1 MIIFNIL
8 KKIIFPFNVII
19 NWGPGVHLHLAGKVL
34 EDNIKNE
41 DFEIIKK
48 NKEYFLYGNVSPD
61 ITLGKKYIKEI
72 EKHCHKWETAFN
84 ILNKASNDKQ
94 KAMSYGYLTHLAAD
108 VIAHNYY
115 IPKELLEGRG
125 LRNFLHTVVEIKADM
140 SIYKDTYSLIK
151 NILDKDYKE
160 EDKFLKENI
169 SKAILPFGINRKIFE
184 YSLKSSKS
192 KYLYRA
198 FNIFGKYERWIE
210 ENRNILVYYHEISY
224 NLMVDILNNLDK
236 SEILNYDPN
245 GEHNLK
251 LLKKLR
257 KQYKIEKQSKNL
269 KESLYNVPIELLNS
283 NSIDKN

>member
-125 LRNFLHTVVEIKADM
+125 LRNFLHTVVEIKTDM

-269 KESLYNVPIELLNS
+269 KESLYNVPIELLNPK
-283 NSIDKN
+283 SIDKN